1 MNIVLYAGNLYIP
14 LLCVHGKMGQSTWN
28 TVPSA
33 SILNRYSGIAC
44 TGIGNEGK
52 SQRKQRRDI
61 MVDIK
66 ECKEVL
72 ELAIG
77 EVEAFIPSEIIEST
91 IKHLEDYQK
100 LKYEKSW
107 DDFPEAMGR

>member
-1 MNIVLYAGNLYIP
+1 
-14 LLCVHGKMGQSTWN
+14 
-28 TVPSA
+28 
-33 SILNRYSGIAC
+33 
-44 TGIGNEGK
+44 
-52 SQRKQRRDI
+52 
-61 MVDIK
+61 MVDID

-77 EVEAFIPSEIIEST
+77 ETEAVIPGEIIEST

-107 DDFPEAMGR
+107 ADFPEAMGR

>member
-1 MNIVLYAGNLYIP
+1 
-14 LLCVHGKMGQSTWN
+14 
-28 TVPSA
+28 
-33 SILNRYSGIAC
+33 
-44 TGIGNEGK
+44 
-52 SQRKQRRDI
+52 
-61 MVDIK
+61 MVDID

-72 ELAIG
+72 ELAIV
-77 EVEAFIPSEIIEST
+77 EVEAVIPSEILEST